1 MKKNPLVICGIIG
14 IAAGFILSRV
24 IKSADQNQML
34 TYGLIGGLV
43 VGFFLDTRKKSSS
56 IDAPSQPSSP
66 SSSSSS
72 SESFK
77 TPSIDEMNDKVEE
90 VTAEKSR
97 GSRVQDATDVIA
109 RAREEI
115 AKNTG
120 SSDKDASGFLE
131 KKDE

>member
-1 MKKNPLVICGIIG
+1 
-14 IAAGFILSRV
+14 
-24 IKSADQNQML
+24 
-34 TYGLIGGLV
+34 
-43 VGFFLDTRKKSSS
+43 FFLDTRKKPSS
-56 IDAPSQPSSP
+56 IDAPSQSSSP

-77 TPSIDEMNDKVEE
+77 TPSIDKMNDKVEE
-90 VTAEKSR
+90 VTSEKSR
-97 GSRVQDATDVIA
+97 VSRVQDATDVIA

-120 SSDKDASGFLE
+120 SSEKDTSVLLD